1 MPYSNKHP
9 VSCPHIALNY
19 SVWFAIL
26 AAWLLI
32 IVECGSIADGLF
44 VLTRMHVCAC
54 VRVCVCACVRTRA
67 PLCVLMQAQA
77 GFAEGMC
84 GDVSSEA
91 HVTSKWKWTTCS
103 YCKCAVYS

>member
-44 VLTRMHVCAC
+44 VLTCMHVCAC
-54 VRVCVCACVRTRA
+54 VRVCALVHPC
-67 PLCVLMQAQA
+67 
-77 GFAEGMC
+77 
-84 GDVSSEA
+84 
-91 HVTSKWKWTTCS
+91 
-103 YCKCAVYS
+103 VYSCRRRQDLRKECVEMFLRKRMSRLNGNGPLVLTVSVPCILE